1 MNKIFKLITSIS
13 FLFFSINAAL
23 SEENFF
29 NEALKMYQNEKY
41 EDARFMLER
50 NIVFNPKD
58 AKSYLYLAKIYNHEE
73 DQNKEEYN
81 LETTLLIEPNNEEAI
96 LMLMKIAL
104 KKSNYSKVNDLS
116 QTFIKVC
123 KKLCDENNEIQKS
136 LKNIEPATMSLDQ
149 NLNKILIIDFGSQFT
164 QLIARR
170 IRELGVFSEIV
181 SHKKIKIK
189 HIDKSIKGIILSG
202 GPLNVYEINKYSF
215 DKKIINLSIPILG
228 ICFGH
233 QILSKLNG
241 GRVKQSKHREF
252 GLANIYKKNESLLI
266 KNFFNKQKSK
276 KVWMSHADQV
286 SKLPKNFKV
295 IASSTNSKFAIVENK
310 LNKFYG
316 IQFHPEVTHTENGK
330 KLISNFIFLI
340 CKIKRNWSS
349 KDQKIQLIKE
359 VKDQVGSEKVICA
372 LSGGVDSSVVAQLLN
387 KAIGKKLYCIF
398 VNTGLLRKN
407 EEVQVVQTFKKRLK
421 INLIYVNAEKEF
433 LKKLHNVSDPEKK
446 RKIIGNLF
454 IKIFERY
461 AKKIK
466 NVKFLAQGTLYP
478 DLIESRSVTG
488 SQTSKIKSHHNVG
501 GLPKKM
507 KLKLV
512 EPLKFLFKDE
522 VRKLGLELNLNKDII
537 SRHPFPGPGLAIRMP
552 GLITNEKIKILK
564 EADYYFIQALRDHGL
579 YHKIWQAYAAL
590 LPVKTVGVMGDNRT
604 YEYLCLLRAI
614 TSEDGMTADF
624 YEFKKSFMETI
635 SNKIVNS
642 IRGIN
647 RVVYDITSKPPST
660 IELE

>member
-1 MNKIFKLITSIS
+1 
-13 FLFFSINAAL
+13 
-23 SEENFF
+23 
-29 NEALKMYQNEKY
+29 
-41 EDARFMLER
+41 
-50 NIVFNPKD
+50 
-58 AKSYLYLAKIYNHEE
+58 
-73 DQNKEEYN
+73 
-81 LETTLLIEPNNEEAI
+81 
-96 LMLMKIAL
+96 
-104 KKSNYSKVNDLS
+104 
-116 QTFIKVC
+116 
-123 KKLCDENNEIQKS
+123 
-136 LKNIEPATMSLDQ
+136 MSLDK

-170 IRELGVFSEIV
+170 IRESGVYSEII
-181 SHKKIKIK
+181 SHKKVKNK
-189 HIDKSIKGIILSG
+189 NIDNSIKGIILSG
-202 GPLNVYEINKYSF
+202 GPLNVYQINKYSF
-215 DKKIINLSIPILG
+215 DKRIIENQIPVLG

-241 GRVKQSKHREF
+241 GKVKQSKYREF
-252 GLANIYKKNESLLI
+252 GLANIHKKRESILT
-266 KNFFNKQKSK
+266 KNFFNKKNIN

-286 SKLPKNFKV
+286 SRLPKNFNV
-295 IASSTNSKFAIVENK
+295 IASSQNSKFAIIENK
-310 LNKFYG
+310 KKNFYG
-316 IQFHPEVTHTENGK
+316 VQFHPEVTHTENGK
-330 KLISNFIFLI
+330 KLINNFIFLI

-349 KDQKIQLIKE
+349 KDQKIKLIKD
-359 VKDQVGSEKVICA
+359 VQNLVGKNKVICA

-387 KAIGKKLYCIF
+387 KAIGKKLFCIF

-407 EEVQVVQTFKKRLK
+407 EEIQVVKTFKKKLK
-421 INLIYVNAEKEF
+421 INLIYVNAENEF
-433 LKKLHNVSDPEKK
+433 LRKLSNVSDPEKK

-461 AKKIK
+461 AKRIK

-478 DLIESRSVTG
+478 DLIESKSVTG

-522 VRKLGLELNLNKDII
+522 VRKLGLELKLSKEII

-552 GLITNEKIKILK
+552 GIITKEKIKILK
-564 EADYYFIQALRDHGL
+564 EADNYFIQALREHNL
-579 YHKIWQAYAAL
+579 YNKIWQAYAAL

-624 YEFKKSFMETI
+624 YDFKKSFIQMI

-642 IRGIN
+642 IRGVN
-647 RVVYDITSKPPST
+647 RVVYDVTSKPPST

>member
-1 MNKIFKLITSIS
+1 
-13 FLFFSINAAL
+13 
-23 SEENFF
+23 
-29 NEALKMYQNEKY
+29 
-41 EDARFMLER
+41 
-50 NIVFNPKD
+50 
-58 AKSYLYLAKIYNHEE
+58 
-73 DQNKEEYN
+73 
-81 LETTLLIEPNNEEAI
+81 
-96 LMLMKIAL
+96 
-104 KKSNYSKVNDLS
+104 
-116 QTFIKVC
+116 
-123 KKLCDENNEIQKS
+123 
-136 LKNIEPATMSLDQ
+136 MSLDQ
-149 NLNKILIIDFGSQFT
+149 NLNKIIIIDFGSQFT

-170 IRELGVFSEIV
+170 IRELGVFSEII
-181 SHKKIKIK
+181 SHKKIKLK
-189 HIDKSIKGIILSG
+189 DIDKTTKGIILSG
-202 GPLNVYEINKYSF
+202 GPLNVYQMNKYSF
-215 DKKIINLSIPILG
+215 DKKIIDLNIPILG

-252 GLANIYKKNESLLI
+252 GLANIFKKNDSLLT
-266 KNFFNKQKSK
+266 KNFFNKYNSK

-295 IASSTNSKFAIVENK
+295 IAASVNSKFAIVENK
-310 LNKFYG
+310 IKRFYG
-316 IQFHPEVTHTENGK
+316 VQFHPEVTHTENGK
-330 KLISNFIFLI
+330 KIISNFVFLI

-349 KDQKIQLIKE
+349 KDQKIQLIQE
-359 VKDQVGSEKVICA
+359 VKEQVGSNKVICA

-407 EEVQVVQTFKKRLK
+407 EELQVVQTFKRRLK

-433 LKKLHNVSDPEKK
+433 LKKLKNVTDPERK

-454 IKIFERY
+454 IEIFDRY

-522 VRKLGLELNLNKDII
+522 VRKLGLELNLSKDII

-552 GLITNEKIKILK
+552 GLITKEKIKILK
-564 EADYYFIQALRDHGL
+564 EADYYFIQALRDYGL

-624 YEFKKSFMETI
+624 YDFKKSFMESI
-635 SNKIVNS
+635 SNKIVNN

>member
-1 MNKIFKLITSIS
+1 
-13 FLFFSINAAL
+13 
-23 SEENFF
+23 
-29 NEALKMYQNEKY
+29 
-41 EDARFMLER
+41 
-50 NIVFNPKD
+50 
-58 AKSYLYLAKIYNHEE
+58 
-73 DQNKEEYN
+73 
-81 LETTLLIEPNNEEAI
+81 
-96 LMLMKIAL
+96 
-104 KKSNYSKVNDLS
+104 
-116 QTFIKVC
+116 
-123 KKLCDENNEIQKS
+123 
-136 LKNIEPATMSLDQ
+136 MSLDH
-149 NLNKILIIDFGSQFT
+149 NLSKILIVDFGSQFT

-170 IRELGVFSEIV
+170 IREIGVFSEII
-181 SHKKIKIK
+181 SHKKINIK
-189 HIDKSIKGIILSG
+189 HIDRTVKGIILSG
-202 GPLNVYEINKYSF
+202 GPLNVYQIKKYSF
-215 DKKIINLSIPILG
+215 DKKILQLNIPVLG

-241 GRVKQSKHREF
+241 GKVKQSKHREF
-252 GLANIYKKNESLLI
+252 GLANIYKKNDSLLT
-266 KNFFNKQKSK
+266 NSFFNKQKPK

-286 SKLPKNFKV
+286 SKIPKNFKV
-295 IASSTNSKFAIVENK
+295 VASSTNSKFAIVENK
-310 LNKFYG
+310 IKKLYG
-316 IQFHPEVTHTENGK
+316 VQFHPEVTHTENGK

-349 KDQKIQLIKE
+349 KDQKIKLIKE
-359 VKDQVGSEKVICA
+359 VRAQVGTNKVICA

-387 KAIGKKLYCIF
+387 KAIGNKLYCIF

-407 EEVQVVQTFKKRLK
+407 EEMQVVLTFKKKLK
-421 INLIYVNAEKEF
+421 MNLIYVNAEKEF
-433 LKKLHNVSDPEKK
+433 LQKLSNISDPEKK
-446 RKIIGNLF
+446 RKIIGKLF
-454 IKIFERY
+454 IEIFERY

-507 KLKLV
+507 KLQLV

-522 VRKLGLELNLNKDII
+522 VRKLGLELNLSKDII

-552 GLITNEKIKILK
+552 GLITNDKIKILK
-564 EADYYFIQALRDHGL
+564 EADYYFIQALKDHGL

>member
-1 MNKIFKLITSIS
+1 MN
-13 FLFFSINAAL
+13 
-23 SEENFF
+23 
-29 NEALKMYQNEKY
+29 
-41 EDARFMLER
+41 
-50 NIVFNPKD
+50 
-58 AKSYLYLAKIYNHEE
+58 
-73 DQNKEEYN
+73 
-81 LETTLLIEPNNEEAI
+81 
-96 LMLMKIAL
+96 
-104 KKSNYSKVNDLS
+104 
-116 QTFIKVC
+116 
-123 KKLCDENNEIQKS
+123 
-136 LKNIEPATMSLDQ
+136 LDQ
-149 NLNKILIIDFGSQFT
+149 NLDKVLIIDFGSQFT

-170 IRELGVFSEIV
+170 VRELGVFSEIV
-181 SHKKIKIK
+181 SHKKIKTD
-189 HIDKSIKGIILSG
+189 HVNHNVRGIVLSG
-202 GPLNVYEINKYSF
+202 GPLNVYQIQKYSF
-215 DKKIINLSIPILG
+215 DKKILELNIPILG

-233 QILSKLNG
+233 QILSKLHG
-241 GRVKQSKHREF
+241 GRVKQSRHREF
-252 GLANIYKKNESLLI
+252 GLANIFKKRDSLLT
-266 KNFFNKQKSK
+266 KNFYGLKKTKQ
-276 KVWMSHADQV
+276 VWMSHADQV

-295 IASSTNSKFAIVENK
+295 IASSTNSKYAIVENK
-310 LNKFYG
+310 QKKFYG
-316 IQFHPEVTHTENGK
+316 VQFHPEVTHTENGK
-330 KLISNFIFLI
+330 KLISNFVFLI
-340 CKIKRNWSS
+340 CNIKRNWSS
-349 KDQKIQLIKE
+349 RDQKIKLIRE
-359 VKDQVGSEKVICA
+359 VRDRVGTKKVICA

-407 EEVQVVQTFKKRLK
+407 EETQVIQTFKKRLK
-421 INLIYVNAEKEF
+421 MNLIYVNAEKEF
-433 LKKLHNVSDPEKK
+433 LGKLKNISDPEKK

-478 DLIESRSVTG
+478 DLIESKSVTG

-522 VRKLGLELNLNKDII
+522 VRKLGLELKLSKEII

-552 GLITNEKIKILK
+552 GIITNEKIKILK
-564 EADYYFIQALRDHGL
+564 EADYYFIQALKDHGL

-624 YEFKKSFMETI
+624 FEFRKYFMQTI

>member
-1 MNKIFKLITSIS
+1 
-13 FLFFSINAAL
+13 
-23 SEENFF
+23 
-29 NEALKMYQNEKY
+29 
-41 EDARFMLER
+41 
-50 NIVFNPKD
+50 
-58 AKSYLYLAKIYNHEE
+58 
-73 DQNKEEYN
+73 
-81 LETTLLIEPNNEEAI
+81 
-96 LMLMKIAL
+96 
-104 KKSNYSKVNDLS
+104 
-116 QTFIKVC
+116 
-123 KKLCDENNEIQKS
+123 
-136 LKNIEPATMSLDQ
+136 MSLDK

-170 IRELGVFSEIV
+170 IRESGVYSEII
-181 SHKKIKIK
+181 SHKKVKNK
-189 HIDKSIKGIILSG
+189 NIDNSIKGIILSG
-202 GPLNVYEINKYSF
+202 GPLNVYQINKYSF
-215 DKKIINLSIPILG
+215 DKRIIENQIPVLG

-241 GRVKQSKHREF
+241 GRVKQSKYREF
-252 GLANIYKKNESLLI
+252 GLANIRKKRESILI
-266 KNFFNKQKSK
+266 KNFFNKKNIN

-286 SKLPKNFKV
+286 SKLPKNFNV
-295 IASSTNSKFAIVENK
+295 IASSQNSKFAIIENK
-310 LNKFYG
+310 KKNFYG
-316 IQFHPEVTHTENGK
+316 VQFHPEVTHTENGK
-330 KLISNFIFLI
+330 KLINNFIFLI

-349 KDQKIQLIKE
+349 KDQKIKLIKD
-359 VKDQVGSEKVICA
+359 VQNLVGKNKVICA

-387 KAIGKKLYCIF
+387 KAIGKKLFCIF

-407 EEVQVVQTFKKRLK
+407 EEIQVVKTFKKKLK
-421 INLIYVNAEKEF
+421 INLIYVNAENEF
-433 LKKLHNVSDPEKK
+433 LKKLSNVSDPEKK

-461 AKKIK
+461 AKRIK
-466 NVKFLAQGTLYP
+466 NIKFLAQGTLYP
-478 DLIESRSVTG
+478 DLIESKSVTG

-522 VRKLGLELNLNKDII
+522 VRKLGLELKLSKEII

-552 GLITNEKIKILK
+552 GIITKEKIKILK
-564 EADYYFIQALRDHGL
+564 EADNYFIQALREHNL
-579 YHKIWQAYAAL
+579 YNKIWQAYAAL

-624 YEFKKSFMETI
+624 YDFKKSFIQMI

-642 IRGIN
+642 IRGVN
-647 RVVYDITSKPPST
+647 RVVYDVTSKPPST

>member
-1 MNKIFKLITSIS
+1 MNLDS
-13 FLFFSINAAL
+13 
-23 SEENFF
+23 
-29 NEALKMYQNEKY
+29 
-41 EDARFMLER
+41 
-50 NIVFNPKD
+50 
-58 AKSYLYLAKIYNHEE
+58 
-73 DQNKEEYN
+73 
-81 LETTLLIEPNNEEAI
+81 
-96 LMLMKIAL
+96 
-104 KKSNYSKVNDLS
+104 DL
-116 QTFIKVC
+116 
-123 KKLCDENNEIQKS
+123 D
-136 LKNIEPATMSLDQ
+136 
-149 NLNKILIIDFGSQFT
+149 KILIIDFGSQFT
-164 QLIARR
+164 QLIVRR
-170 IRELGVFSEIV
+170 IRELGVFSELI
-181 SHKKIKIK
+181 SHKKIKCAQIK
-189 HIDKSIKGIILSG
+189 SNIKGIILSG
-202 GPLNVYEINKYSF
+202 GPLSVYQLNNDLF
-215 DKKIINLSIPILG
+215 DTKILSLGIPILG

-233 QILSKLNG
+233 QILSKFNG
-241 GRVKQSKHREF
+241 GKVKQSKHREF
-252 GLANIYKKNESLLI
+252 GLANIYKKNESKLI
-266 KNFFNKQKSK
+266 KNFFNKKTK

-286 SKLPKNFKV
+286 SKIPKNFRV
-295 IASSTNSKFAIVENK
+295 IASSENSKFAIVENRLTK
-310 LNKFYG
+310 LFG
-316 IQFHPEVTHTENGK
+316 VQFHPEVTHTENGK
-330 KLISNFIFLI
+330 KIISNFIFLI
-340 CKIKRNWSS
+340 CKIKRNWSA
-349 KDQKIQLIKE
+349 KDQKINLIKE
-359 VKDQVGSEKVICA
+359 IKEQVGTNKVICA

-407 EEVQVVQTFKKRLK
+407 EEIQVVKTFKKRLK
-421 INLIYVNAEKEF
+421 INLIHVNAEKEF
-433 LKKLHNVSDPEKK
+433 LKKLKNVSDPEKK

-461 AKKIK
+461 SKKIK

-478 DLIESRSVTG
+478 DLIESKSVTG

-501 GLPKKM
+501 GLPKHM

-522 VRKLGLELNLNKDII
+522 VRKLGLELNLSKEII

-552 GLITNEKIKILK
+552 GVITSEKIKILK
-564 EADYYFIQALRDHGL
+564 EADYYFIEALKEHGL

-624 YEFKKSFMETI
+624 FEFKKSFSQMI

>member
-1 MNKIFKLITSIS
+1 
-13 FLFFSINAAL
+13 
-23 SEENFF
+23 
-29 NEALKMYQNEKY
+29 
-41 EDARFMLER
+41 
-50 NIVFNPKD
+50 
-58 AKSYLYLAKIYNHEE
+58 
-73 DQNKEEYN
+73 
-81 LETTLLIEPNNEEAI
+81 
-96 LMLMKIAL
+96 
-104 KKSNYSKVNDLS
+104 
-116 QTFIKVC
+116 
-123 KKLCDENNEIQKS
+123 
-136 LKNIEPATMSLDQ
+136 MSLDQ
-149 NLNKILIIDFGSQFT
+149 SLGKILIIDFGSQFT

-170 IRELGVFSEIV
+170 VREIGVFSKIV

-189 HIDKSIKGIILSG
+189 DIDQTIKGIILSG
-202 GPLNVYEINKYSF
+202 GPLNVYQINKYSF
-215 DKKIINLSIPILG
+215 DKKILQLNIPVLG

-241 GRVKQSKHREF
+241 GKVKQSKHREF
-252 GLANIYKKNESLLI
+252 GLANIYKKNNSLLI
-266 KNFFNKQKSK
+266 SNFFKRSNTK

-286 SKLPKNFKV
+286 SKIPKNFKV
-295 IASSTNSKFAIVENK
+295 VASSTNSKFAIVEDK
-310 LNKFYG
+310 INKFYG
-316 IQFHPEVTHTENGK
+316 VQFHPEVTHTENGK
-330 KLISNFIFLI
+330 KLISNFVLLI
-340 CKIKRNWSS
+340 CKIKKNWSS
-349 KDQKIQLIKE
+349 KDQKLQLIKD
-359 VKDQVGSEKVICA
+359 VRDQVGSNKVICA

-407 EEVQVVQTFKKRLK
+407 EEIQVIQTFKKRLK
-421 INLIYVNAEKEF
+421 MNLIYVNAEKEF
-433 LKKLHNVSDPEKK
+433 LKKLSNVSDPEKK

-478 DLIESRSVTG
+478 DLIESKSVTG

-501 GLPKKM
+501 GLPKRM

-522 VRKLGLELNLNKDII
+522 VRKLGLELNLSSEII

-552 GLITNEKIKILK
+552 GIITNEKIKILK
-564 EADYYFIQALRDHGL
+564 EADYYFIQALRDYGL

-624 YEFKKSFMETI
+624 YEFKKSFIQTI

-647 RVVYDITSKPPST
+647 RVVYDVTSKPPST

>member
-1 MNKIFKLITSIS
+1 
-13 FLFFSINAAL
+13 
-23 SEENFF
+23 
-29 NEALKMYQNEKY
+29 
-41 EDARFMLER
+41 
-50 NIVFNPKD
+50 
-58 AKSYLYLAKIYNHEE
+58 
-73 DQNKEEYN
+73 
-81 LETTLLIEPNNEEAI
+81 
-96 LMLMKIAL
+96 
-104 KKSNYSKVNDLS
+104 
-116 QTFIKVC
+116 
-123 KKLCDENNEIQKS
+123 
-136 LKNIEPATMSLDQ
+136 MSLD
-149 NLNKILIIDFGSQFT
+149 KSFERILIIDFGSQFT

-170 IRELGVFSEIV
+170 IREQGVFSEII
-181 SHKKIKIK
+181 SHKKIKNKNIN
-189 HIDKSIKGIILSG
+189 HSIKGIILSG
-202 GPLNVYEINKYSF
+202 GPLNVYQINKYSF
-215 DKKIINLSIPILG
+215 DKKIIENKIPVMG

-252 GLANIYKKNESLLI
+252 GIANIYKKRDSLLT
-266 KNFFNKQKSK
+266 KNFFGIKKTT

-286 SKLPKNFKV
+286 SKLPKNFNV
-295 IASSTNSKFAIVENK
+295 IASSQNSKFAIVENK
-310 LNKFYG
+310 SKRFYG
-316 IQFHPEVTHTENGK
+316 VQFHPEVTHTENGK
-330 KLISNFIFLI
+330 KIISNFIFSI

-349 KDQKIQLIKE
+349 KDQKIKLIKDIR
-359 VKDQVGSEKVICA
+359 DQVGNNKVICA

-387 KAIGKKLYCIF
+387 KAIGKNLYCIF

-407 EEVQVVQTFKKRLK
+407 EEKEVVSTFKKRLK

-433 LKKLHNVSDPEKK
+433 IKNLTNISDPEKK
-446 RKIIGNLF
+446 RKIIGKLF
-454 IKIFERY
+454 IKIFDKY

-466 NVKFLAQGTLYP
+466 KVKFLAQGTLYP
-478 DLIESRSVTG
+478 DLIESKSVTG

-522 VRKLGLELNLNKDII
+522 VRKLGLELKLSKEII

-552 GLITNEKIKILK
+552 GIITKDKIKILK
-564 EADYYFIQALRDHGL
+564 EADYYFIQALKKHNL
-579 YHKIWQAYAAL
+579 YHNIWQAYAAL

-624 YEFKKSFMETI
+624 YEFKKSFIQEI

>member
-1 MNKIFKLITSIS
+1 
-13 FLFFSINAAL
+13 
-23 SEENFF
+23 
-29 NEALKMYQNEKY
+29 
-41 EDARFMLER
+41 
-50 NIVFNPKD
+50 
-58 AKSYLYLAKIYNHEE
+58 
-73 DQNKEEYN
+73 
-81 LETTLLIEPNNEEAI
+81 
-96 LMLMKIAL
+96 
-104 KKSNYSKVNDLS
+104 
-116 QTFIKVC
+116 
-123 KKLCDENNEIQKS
+123 
-136 LKNIEPATMSLDQ
+136 MSLDK

-170 IRELGVFSEIV
+170 IRESGVYSEII
-181 SHKKIKIK
+181 SHKKVKNK
-189 HIDKSIKGIILSG
+189 NVDNSIKGIILSG
-202 GPLNVYEINKYSF
+202 GQLNVYQINKYSF
-215 DKKIINLSIPILG
+215 DKRIIENQIPVLG

-241 GRVKQSKHREF
+241 GRVKQSKYREF
-252 GLANIYKKNESLLI
+252 GLANIRKKRESILI
-266 KNFFNKQKSK
+266 KNFFNKKNIN

-286 SKLPKNFKV
+286 SKLPKNFNV
-295 IASSTNSKFAIVENK
+295 IASSQNSKFAIIENK
-310 LNKFYG
+310 KKNFYG
-316 IQFHPEVTHTENGK
+316 VQFHPEVTHTENGK
-330 KLISNFIFLI
+330 KLINNFIFLI

-349 KDQKIQLIKE
+349 KDQKIKLIKD
-359 VKDQVGSEKVICA
+359 VQNLVGKNKVICA

-387 KAIGKKLYCIF
+387 KAIGKKLFCIF
-398 VNTGLLRKN
+398 VNTGLLRIN
-407 EEVQVVQTFKKRLK
+407 EEIQVVKTFKKKLK
-421 INLIYVNAEKEF
+421 INLIYVNAENEF
-433 LKKLHNVSDPEKK
+433 LRKLNNVSDPEKK

-461 AKKIK
+461 AKRIK

-478 DLIESRSVTG
+478 DLIESKSVTG

-522 VRKLGLELNLNKDII
+522 VRKLGLELKLSKEII

-552 GLITNEKIKILK
+552 GIITKEKIKILK
-564 EADYYFIQALRDHGL
+564 EADNYFIQALREHNL
-579 YHKIWQAYAAL
+579 YNKIWQAYAAL

-624 YEFKKSFMETI
+624 YDFKKSFIQMI

-642 IRGIN
+642 IRGVN
-647 RVVYDITSKPPST
+647 RVVYDVTSKPPST